1 VCRTTSAA
9 LNNKED
15 TVGADYAVIALYIV
29 GMIGIGWIGV
39 RLARTRSDYLVAG
52 RRLGWFMYSGTMS
65 AVVLGGASTVGGVKL
80 GYTFG
85 ISGAWLVVTIGLGIL
100 ALHALF
106 ARRLVKLRVYTVGEM
121 LDLRYGGSTTVIS
134 GVVMWVYT
142 LMLTVT
148 STLAFATIFNVL
160 FDLPDAAGIGL
171 GGAIVVLYSVLG
183 GMWSI
188 TLTDIAQF
196 VIKTIGILL
205 VLLLIAVSAAGGFGG
220 LRAKLDASYFSVTSI
235 GGATILAY
243 LVTYCF
249 GLLIGQ
255 DIWQRVFTARTP
267 RVATAGGVIS
277 GVYCLVYGIAGALI
291 GTATK
296 ALYPHLDDAQ
306 NAFATIVR
314 ELLPTGLR
322 GLVLAAALSALM
334 STSSGALI
342 ACSTVSTTDLLP
354 RLVRART
361 GLSEVNLNRLTTLLL
376 GVVAIGIAMIVHD
389 VVAALTVAY
398 NVLVGGLLVA
408 ILGALFWTRGTRAGA
423 MASMVA
429 GSLVAIV
436 SMIVKGLEAN
446 EPIFYGLGASLV
458 VYVVVSLATPPT
470 GEDVLS
476 AWRSRLAGTAP
487 INDQPNASTL
497 SQ

>member
-1 VCRTTSAA
+1 MV
-9 LNNKED
+9 
-15 TVGADYAVIALYIV
+15 ADYAVIALYIA
-29 GMIGIGWIGV
+29 GMIGIGWLSV
-39 RLARTRSDYLVAG
+39 RLARTKSDYLVAG

-80 GYTFG
+80 GYTHG
-85 ISGAWLVVTIGLGIL
+85 ISGAWLVVSIGLGIL

-121 LDLRYGGSTTVIS
+121 LDLRYGGSTATVS

-148 STLAFATIFNVL
+148 STLAFASIFKVL
-160 FDLPDAAGIGL
+160 LGVPDWVGIL
-171 GGAIVVLYSVLG
+171 IGGSIVVLYSTLG

-196 VIKTIGILL
+196 VIKTIGILFI
-205 VLLLIAVSAAGGFGG
+205 LLPVAISAAGGFDGM
-220 LRAKLDASYFSVTSI
+220 RARLEPDFFDVTGI
-235 GGATILAY
+235 GGATIVAY
-243 LVTYCF
+243 LVTYAF

-267 RVATAGGVIS
+267 GVATTGGIIS
-277 GVYCLVYGIAGALI
+277 GVYCLAYGVAGALI
-291 GTATK
+291 GAATK
-296 ALYPHLDDAQ
+296 ALYPDLASAQ
-306 NAFATIVR
+306 DAFATVVNNQ
-314 ELLPTGLR
+314 LPAGVR

-342 ACSTVSTTDLLP
+342 ACATVSTSDLLSGWRRRP
-354 RLVRART
+354 GVLA
-361 GLSEVNLNRLTTLLL
+361 SEVAFNRISTLVL
-376 GVVAIGIAMIVHD
+376 GVLAIGIAMIVTD

-408 ILGALFWTRGTRAGA
+408 IVGALFWPRGTRQGA

-429 GSLVAIV
+429 GSLVAIG
-436 SMIVKGLEAN
+436 SMILYGLDAN
-446 EPIFYGLGASLV
+446 EPIFFGLGAGLV
-458 VYVVVSLATPPT
+458 VYLAVSLATRPT
-470 GEDVLS
+470 SPEVLD
-476 AWRSRLAGTAP
+476 AWSRRLAGEQGAESDDPVPTA
-487 INDQPNASTL
+487 
-497 SQ
+497 

>member
-1 VCRTTSAA
+1 MS
-9 LNNKED
+9 
-15 TVGADYAVIALYIV
+15 ADYAVIALYIA
-29 GMIGIGWIGV
+29 GMIGIGWVSV

-80 GYTFG
+80 GYTYG
-85 ISGAWLVVTIGLGIL
+85 VSGAWLVVTIGLGIL
-100 ALHALF
+100 VLHALF
-106 ARRLVKLRVYTVGEM
+106 ARRLVKLRVYTVSEM

-134 GVVMWVYT
+134 GIVMWVYT

-148 STLAFATIFNVL
+148 STLAFATIFKVL
-160 FDLPDAAGIGL
+160 FDLPDAAGIGI
-171 GGAIVVLYSVLG
+171 GGSIVVLYSVLG

-196 VIKTIGILL
+196 VIKTIGILFI
-205 VLLLIAVSAAGGFGG
+205 LLPVAVAAAGGFGG
-220 LRAKLDASYFSVTSI
+220 LHAKLDASYFSVTSI

-243 LVTYCF
+243 LVTYSF

-267 RVATAGGVIS
+267 RVATAGGIIS
-277 GVYCLVYGIAGALI
+277 GVYCVAYGIAGALI

-296 ALYPHLDDAQ
+296 ALFPNLGSAQ
-306 NAFATIVR
+306 DAFATVVR

-342 ACSTVSTTDLLP
+342 ACSTVTTTDLLP
-354 RLVRART
+354 RSRREKW
-361 GLSEVNLNRLTTLLL
+361 GRLSEVNANRLTTLVL
-376 GVVAIGIAMIVHD
+376 GALAIGIAMVVTD
-389 VVAALTVAY
+389 VVSALTVAY

-408 ILGALFWTRGTRAGA
+408 ILGALFWARGTRAGA
-423 MASMVA
+423 MASMTV

-436 SMIVKGLEAN
+436 SMVVKGLDAN
-446 EPIFYGLGASLV
+446 EPIFYGLGAGLV
-458 VYVVVSLATPPT
+458 VYVAVSLATPPT
-470 GEDVLS
+470 DSNVLT
-476 AWRSRLAGTAP
+476 AWRHRLAGAGHDSTEDAPTAP
-487 INDQPNASTL
+487 VNQ
-497 SQ
+497 